1 MSFYLVFELVIKHHK
16 TNLLNSKRTRISKIL
31 DTSFKLKTR
40 AVNEKNTGEGALN
53 FKRLIS
59 KQFKL
64 AKDFAMSSTSA
75 TLFAVLKEPGNEVG
89 NITLVGVPNMTI
101 SAAWISCFLISI
113 SFYLSPCLLLLLLH
127 SVGSANKTF
136 CDNDKFLL
144 FFFRY
149 KLVRSALTLH
159 KPKYGSPI
167 LRKQHAYMQHHT
179 TKCHAMTH
187 YTAPLQDKL
196 FVSNNSDL

>member
-89 NITLVGVPNMTI
+89 NITFVGVSNMTI
-101 SAAWISCFLISI
+101 SVA
-113 SFYLSPCLLLLLLH
+113 
-127 SVGSANKTF
+127 
-136 CDNDKFLL
+136 
-144 FFFRY
+144 
-149 KLVRSALTLH
+149 
-159 KPKYGSPI
+159 
-167 LRKQHAYMQHHT
+167 
-179 TKCHAMTH
+179 
-187 YTAPLQDKL
+187 
-196 FVSNNSDL
+196 